1 MVVTR
6 ALKVFSG
13 IVVTLFLGYCIYF
26 DRVRHSDPCFR
37 TKLRQR
43 RQRERD
49 RENQEF
55 RCPVPPKCIENRQI
69 YFLEQISLG
78 EKMLTSGYVA
88 DSVCHFAN
96 AVAICPNPNQLI
108 CALRVTLPED
118 IFKKLQN
125 RLAHMK
131 IDRCCIGRN

>member
-1 MVVTR
+1 MVVTS

-13 IVVTLFLGYCIYF
+13 IVATLFLGYCIYF

-78 EKMLTSGYVA
+78 LYKTSRILYDFIKIRHVNEKNNWIEKQS
-88 DSVCHFAN
+88 
-96 AVAICPNPNQLI
+96 
-108 CALRVTLPED
+108 
-118 IFKKLQN
+118 KL
-125 RLAHMK
+125 LK
-131 IDRCCIGRN
+131 IYH